1 MKKILFYLCV
11 AAMLGAMSSCCNTLP
26 EVPGVSPVIVDK
38 TRTLIVTTNVP
49 ANITYNGKTF
59 SNVTTATFEKTEG
72 KGNLKVTPVS
82 NQYYDQDEMPI
93 DFYDKLTLAVNVQ
106 LVKKPTNKVSQA
118 DAKNG
123 KDVTND
129 TDNQNATGV
138 TATVK
143 VPANTVITGNTT
155 DPFSVTVFVP
165 AETVIESTNKG
176 DDMKANVLIVRLE
189 PNGASFSEPVIVN
202 LHIPNSSG
210 FELVCV
216 SEDGKTTLPMT
227 DLGNDDWEVSLPS
240 AGDWSVYLKAQVVNV
255 VQGSEFRD
263 GETHIVAGNN
273 NIPYKVKSGTIETSK
288 TNCPLVTSFLEKK
301 FGYYYEATKRATFT
315 SNAPGY
321 AYWQSKQPY
330 TDYTF
335 VSGNK
340 TFTCRVYGEPTF
352 EIIRTYAEKGGHSGG
367 NIG

>member
-106 LVKKPTNKVSQA
+106 LVKKPTNKVSQT

-123 KDVTND
+123 TVVTND

-155 DPFSVTVFVP
+155 DPFAITVFVP
-165 AETVIESTNKG
+165 GETILEPTNNG
-176 DDMKANVLIVRLE
+176 DELKANVLVIRLE
-189 PNGASFSEPVIVN
+189 PADAVFSEPVTVTVT
-202 LHIPNSSG
+202 IPNSDG
-210 FELVCV
+210 LDLFCM
-216 SEDGKTTLPMT
+216 SEDGKTTIPMT
-227 DLGNDDWEVSLPS
+227 YLGNDTWQMDLPHG
-240 AGDWSVYLKAQVVNV
+240 GDWSVYMRAQVVQAV
-255 VQGSEFRD
+255 PGSELNEA
-263 GETHIVAGNN
+263 ETPIIAGSNS
-273 NIPYKVKSGTIETSK
+273 IPYKVKCGTIETSE
-288 TNCPLVTSFLEKK
+288 TNCPLITSFLQKK

-335 VSGNK
+335 VSGNR

-352 EIIRTYAEKGGHSGG
+352 EIIRTSADQQGHSGG